1 MLSTEK
7 DEKLISFQCFF
18 GSTIHRKSTNAQPF
32 IEYHRHF
39 LPTLLLKFQ
48 VFVKDDRSQ
57 NVWKLSIDAKSP
69 LKGNWIYKYVIRML
83 CYLWIVQVWGR
94 VDKENIRICILF
106 IFPHRVLLIF
116 RKEWHILNQDMKEQC
131 REIFICWNHI
141 FLSQQ
146 MFYMSPNIFL
156 SHKCFTCQHLH
167 LRAQGQDS
175 QEPVNCP
182 SIMTWLPWKSWIW
195 SLKTM

>member
-1 MLSTEK
+1 M
-7 DEKLISFQCFF
+7 
-18 GSTIHRKSTNAQPF
+18 
-32 IEYHRHF
+32 
-39 LPTLLLKFQ
+39 
-48 VFVKDDRSQ
+48 FVKDDWSQ
-57 NVWKLSIDAKSP
+57 NVWKLSNDAKSP

-141 FLSQQ
+141 FINVLHV
-146 MFYMSPNIFL
+146 NIFICGLRVRILRNLWIVRSLWHDLEYDHWKLCSL
-156 SHKCFTCQHLH
+156 SLTY
-167 LRAQGQDS
+167 S
-175 QEPVNCP
+175 P
-182 SIMTWLPWKSWIW
+182 SSSSSSSSSFPSP
-195 SLKTM
+195 SSS